1 MPYNGVVG
9 LPKGD
14 GSMPMTIPAG
24 MWEQVHKGLRAFILK
39 RVSNNA
45 EADDILQ
52 EVFLRV
58 HQHLDQLQA
67 PDRLLSWIFQIT
79 RHVIIDHYRSSERR
93 RESSVGLAADLEGA
107 ASSDWLETMPNE
119 VRMELSGCLRPMLEK
134 LPLKYREAVNLVEL
148 EGLTNKEAASRLGI
162 SVAGMKSRV
171 QRGRRH
177 LKKML
182 DDCCLIELD
191 SRRGVSDFEL
201 RHPDACR

>member
-1 MPYNGVVG
+1 
-9 LPKGD
+9 
-14 GSMPMTIPAG
+14 MTIPAG

-39 RVSNNA
+39 RVSNDA

-52 EVFLRV
+52 DVFLRV

-67 PDRLLSWIFQIT
+67 PDRLLSWMFQIT
-79 RHVIIDHYRSSERR
+79 RHVIIDHYRSSGRR

-107 ASSDWLETMPNE
+107 ASSDLLETMPNE
-119 VRMELSGCLRPMLEK
+119 IRTELSGCLRPMLEK

>member
-1 MPYNGVVG
+1 MTMP
-9 LPKGD
+9 
-14 GSMPMTIPAG
+14 TR

-39 RVSNNA
+39 RVSNDT

-52 EVFLRV
+52 DVFLRV
-58 HQHLDQLQA
+58 HQHLDQLQD
-67 PDRLLSWIFQIT
+67 PDRLVSWIFQIT

-93 RESSVGLAADLEGA
+93 RESSVGLAADMEGA
-107 ASSDWLETMPNE
+107 TSSDSLETVSAE
-119 VRMELSGCLRPMLEK
+119 VRTELSSCLRPMLQR

-148 EGLTNKEAASRLGI
+148 EGLTNQEAASRLGI

-171 QRGRRH
+171 QRGRHH
-177 LKKML
+177 LRKML

-191 SRRGVSDFEL
+191 RRKGVTDYEL

>member
-1 MPYNGVVG
+1 
-9 LPKGD
+9 
-14 GSMPMTIPAG
+14 MTTPTGI
-24 MWEQVHKGLRAFILK
+24 WEEVHKGLRAFILK
-39 RVSNNA
+39 RVNNDA

-52 EVFLRV
+52 DVFLRV
-58 HQHLDQLQA
+58 HRRLDQLQD

-79 RHVIIDHYRSSERR
+79 RHVIIDHYRSSGRR
-93 RESSVGLAADLEGA
+93 RESSVGLASDMGEVT
-107 ASSDWLETMPNE
+107 ASDSLETVPNE
-119 VRMELSGCLRPMLEK
+119 VRTELSGCLRPMLEK

-171 QRGRRH
+171 LRGRLH

-191 SRRGVSDFEL
+191 SRKGVTDYEL